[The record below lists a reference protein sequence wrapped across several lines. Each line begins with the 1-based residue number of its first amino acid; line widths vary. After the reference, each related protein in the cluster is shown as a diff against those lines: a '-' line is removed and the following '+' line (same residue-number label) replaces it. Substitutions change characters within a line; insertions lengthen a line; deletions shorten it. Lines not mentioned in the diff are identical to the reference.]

1 MKKNILIL
9 IGALTFMMVACETED
24 IDPGA
29 AANNDLSGEWFV
41 HYDHSVFG
49 ADPFG
54 VGYTRILTATTA
66 SESATDIII
75 TDEANFWDYRVK
87 AKMDISTKG
96 FGSSDTLVSFVEDYD
111 IKVLVR
117 NGVILEDAVTT
128 AAGVLTDSIYFEI
141 WFEDLDGATGIVS
154 DTLTVSG
161 YRRTGFTEDEH

>member
-9 IGALTFMMVACETED
+9 AVSLLFVMVACKTED

-29 AANNDLSGEWFV
+29 AANNELSGEWYV

-54 VGYTRILTATTA
+54 VGYSRILTSTTA
-66 SESATDIII
+66 DESATDLII

-87 AKMDISTKG
+87 ARMEVSSMS
-96 FGSSDTLVSFVEDYD
+96 FGSSDTLVSFVDGYD

-117 NGVILEDAVTT
+117 NGRVIEDAVTT
-128 AAGVLTDSIYFEI
+128 AAGVQADSIYFEI

-154 DTLTVSG
+154 DTLFVSG